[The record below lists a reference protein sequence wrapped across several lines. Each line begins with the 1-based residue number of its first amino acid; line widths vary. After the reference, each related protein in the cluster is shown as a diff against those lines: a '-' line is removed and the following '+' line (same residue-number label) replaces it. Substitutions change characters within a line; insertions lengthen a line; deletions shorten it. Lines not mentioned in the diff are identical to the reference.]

1 VSEQPIVV
9 EDDEY
14 DLDAVAAEAA
24 KAPLRFRWQGQSWTL
39 KHMSQIDWRIVELAQ
54 AGNLEAIRKAFE
66 YGMGKEQ
73 AARFDQV
80 EQDAEPMVKLFNRWT
95 EHAGVTEGESSA
107 SATSSGA
114 TEKPSRPASARTT
127 RASGSRSS
135 GKARSPRAS

>member
-1 VSEQPIVV
+1 MTDLTVV
-9 EDDEY
+9 PDDEF

-24 KAPLRFRWQGQSWTL
+24 KAPLRFKWQGQSWTL
-39 KHMSQIDWRIVELAQ
+39 KHMSQIDWRIIELAQ
-54 AGNLEAIRKAFE
+54 EGNLDAIQKAFK
-66 YGMGKEQ
+66 YGMGTEQ
-73 AARFDQV
+73 AARFEEV
-80 EQDAEPMVKLFNRWT
+80 EQDAEPMVKLFQRWT

-107 SATSSGA
+107 SAGSSGA

>member
-1 VSEQPIVV
+1 MSEQPIVV

>member
-1 VSEQPIVV
+1 MTDPIVV
-9 EDDEY
+9 EDDEF

-24 KAPLRFRWQGQSWTL
+24 KAPLRFKWKGEHWHL

-54 AGNLEAIRKAFE
+54 AGDLEAIRKAFE

-73 AARFDQV
+73 AGRFEQV
-80 EQDAEPMVKLFNRWT
+80 EQDAEPMVKLFARWT
-95 EHAGVTEGESSA
+95 EHAGVSEGESSA
-107 SATSSGA
+107 SAGSSGA